1 MESMFKFKN
10 KILTFVFIAFVLSIG
25 QAQATLTIEISEG
38 YEDALPIAVIPFQ
51 VDGPGTMPEDISAIV
66 SHNLRRSGRFAP
78 LADNALPSRPSRVE
92 NIVFD
97 QWRSNDIDH
106 LIMGSVTSRPDGLH
120 DIEMRLVDVLRR
132 KQIIGKRWRAVPS
145 QQLRQ
150 VAHQMSD
157 EIYLELTGIPGAFN
171 TRLAYVT
178 MMVRGDE
185 RHYTLEVS
193 DSDGHNPQPLL
204 RSKMPIMSPS
214 WSPDGSQLAYV
225 SFESGR
231 SNVIVQ
237 NLDGSNREVLANF
250 SGINSAPSWSP
261 DGKSLAMTLS
271 KDGNADIFIM
281 NMQTRALRKVTRH
294 WAIETEAA
302 WSIDGKEIYFSSDR
316 RGQPQIFKM
325 NLDSGEVT
333 RISFQGNYNAN
344 PEISPNGRYLAM
356 VHANNGFNIGLMDL
370 YTNEFNIVTNAFL
383 GESPS
388 FAPNSDMLVYA
399 MNRDN
404 RGQLAVVSVD
414 GRASQILSVK
424 NGQVREPAWGP
435 YRVQPSQ

>member
-1 MESMFKFKN
+1 MKSVFQIKN
-10 KILTFVFIAFVLSIG
+10 KILTLLFFTLGLMANAS
-25 QAQATLTIEISEG
+25 QANLVIEISEG
-38 YEDALPIAVIPFQ
+38 YENALPIAVIPFQ
-51 VDGPGTMPEDISAIV
+51 IDGTAAVPEDISGIV

-78 LADNALPSRPSRVE
+78 LDKNALPSRPAQVDD
-92 NIVFD
+92 IVFD
-97 QWRSNDIDH
+97 QWRSQDIDH
-106 LIMGSVTSRPDGLH
+106 LIMGSVTPRPNGLY
-120 DIEMRLVDVLRR
+120 DVEMRLVDVLRR
-132 KQIIGKRWRAVPS
+132 KQVIGKRWRDVPS

-178 MMVRGDE
+178 MKVRGDE

-214 WSPDGSQLAYV
+214 WSPDGRKLAYV

-231 SNVIVQ
+231 SNVVVQ
-237 NLDGSNREVLANF
+237 NLDGSNREVLADF
-250 SGINSAPSWSP
+250 PGINSAPTWSP

-281 NMQTRALRKVTRH
+281 NLQTKALRKVTRH

-302 WSIDGKEIYFSSDR
+302 WSVDGKSLYFNSDR

-325 NLDSGEVT
+325 ELDSGTVS

-344 PEISPNGRYLAM
+344 PETSPNGRYLAM
-356 VHANNGFNIGLMDL
+356 VHSNNGFNVGLMDL
-370 YTNEFNIVTNAFL
+370 YTNEFNVITDAFL

-388 FAPNSDMLVYA
+388 FAPNSDMIVYA
-399 MNRDN
+399 MNRN
-404 RGQLAVVSVD
+404 NKGQLAVVSVD
-414 GRASQILSVK
+414 GRASQILSVED
-424 NGQVREPAWGP
+424 GQVREPAWGP
-435 YRVQPSQ
+435 YRVQPSK